1 MDSDPHSRNHF
12 IPEIQTF
19 KFNGEEDIK
28 CEEEEEEEEALIFQR
43 PYVALLGLAISFI
56 IMLIPFLVVLTER
69 PFSRRGFVPNPI
81 DRNGSKSS
89 LSIPSS
95 RISKSSS

>member
-1 MDSDPHSRNHF
+1 MDSDPHLSNQS
-12 IPEIQTF
+12 ISEIETF
-19 KFNGEEDIK
+19 NFKGNDDPQFAEELEGEP
-28 CEEEEEEEEALIFQR
+28 LILKGT
-43 PYVALLGLAISFI
+43 YVALLGLAISFI
-56 IMLIPFLVVLTER
+56 MMGIPFLVVFTEK
-69 PFSRRGFVPNPI
+69 PFSRGGFVPNI